1 MTKVI
6 VSGADGFVGKNLS
19 HQLKKSN
26 IRFLKMGKKFGD
38 ISKIETW
45 KKLPKAEVVIHLAGK
60 TFVPDAWKSPKK
72 FYNSNVNGTKS
83 ALNFCKKNKAKFIF
97 LSSYMYGNTKKIPS
111 SEKDII
117 KINNPLA
124 KTKKECEEMC
134 KNYSKKFNLKIIIL
148 RPSNVYGPQQKK
160 IWLIPELIRK
170 VKYNKIIT
178 VNNTVIKRDLIY
190 VDDLNKAII
199 KSIFLKKKFTILNI
213 GSGKSFTIKY
223 IIETLQKLLKKK
235 VILKDRK
242 ILRKNEILE
251 TKYDISKAKRILNWR
266 PIFNLNK
273 GLKKLI

>member
-1 MTKVI
+1 MFTV
-6 VSGADGFVGKNLS
+6 
-19 HQLKKSN
+19 
-26 IRFLKMGKKFGD
+26 
-38 ISKIETW
+38 
-45 KKLPKAEVVIHLAGK
+45 
-60 TFVPDAWKSPKK
+60 
-72 FYNSNVNGTKS
+72 
-83 ALNFCKKNKAKFIF
+83 LN
-97 LSSYMYGNTKKIPS
+97 
-111 SEKDII
+111 
-117 KINNPLA
+117 
-124 KTKKECEEMC
+124 
-134 KNYSKKFNLKIIIL
+134 
-148 RPSNVYGPQQKK
+148 KK

-170 VKYNKIIT
+170 VKYNKNIK

-199 KSIFLKKKFTILNI
+199 KSIFLKKKFKILNI

-223 IIETLQKLLKKK
+223 IIETLQKLLKKR